1 MDARPADPPRAPR
14 RLRPGH
20 VQVALVLCTAVLA
33 GTAIGAAVHLLVRSE
48 PRTATAATPGALRG
62 EAQWGPG
69 VRPAPAIRGLRD
81 QSGRVFALNA
91 LHGRTVA
98 IAFFDSYCTQACPL
112 EGRALATA
120 ERALPAAQR
129 PVVLVVSVNPKDTAA
144 SSRAAVRKWGL
155 GQAGAWHW
163 LRGTHAQLAAV
174 WRAYHIAVLPPAN
187 GDIAH
192 TEALYLVDRRG
203 DERSA
208 YLYPFASRFVTGDL
222 RTLASARERHS

>member
-1 MDARPADPPRAPR
+1 VIDARPADARPGAR
-14 RLRPGH
+14 RLRSSY
-20 VQVALVLCTAVLA
+20 VQLALALCTAVLA
-33 GTAIGAAVHLLVRSE
+33 GTAIGAAVHLLVRSQ
-48 PRTATAATPGALRG
+48 PRPATAAAPGALRG

-69 VRPAPAIRGLRD
+69 ARPAPAIRGLRD
-81 QSGRVFALNA
+81 QSGRVFATSA

-98 IAFFDSYCTQACPL
+98 IAFFDSHCNQVCPL

-120 ERALPAAQR
+120 EGALPAAQR
-129 PVVLVVSVNPKDTAA
+129 PVLLVVSVNPQDTAA
-144 SSRAAVRKWGL
+144 SSRAAASKWGL
-155 GQAGAWHW
+155 AQVGAWHW

-174 WRAYHIAVLPPAN
+174 WRAYHIQVLPPAN

-208 YLYPFASRFVTGDL
+208 YLYPFASRFVRSDL
-222 RTLASARERHS
+222 RTLAS